1 LQGEK
6 FLQRDSNQWLTD
18 GREKYI
24 WHSQSGREPLF
35 DLEEDP
41 TELHDLAA
49 ARPQRVAF
57 WRERLIAELDGRE
70 EGLFRTGAGERHAAE
85 PHAGRRGALS
95 GALNKWLVV
104 GH

>member
-1 LQGEK
+1 MQGEK

-24 WHSQSGREPLF
+24 WYSQSGREL
-35 DLEEDP
+35 L
-41 TELHDLAA
+41 LDLAV

-57 WRERLIAELDGRE
+57 RRERLIAELDGRE